1 MSGDRIK
8 KDGGLFAK
16 GDCAYHIINL
26 GKGSSKFSEN
36 MNHIK
41 RVKVNCDTTH
51 GLTH

>member
-8 KDGGLFAK
+8 RMEVYLLKEI
-16 GDCAYHIINL
+16 AYHIINL
-26 GKGSSKFSEN
+26 GKGSSKFSES

-41 RVKVNCDTTH
+41 IVVVNCDATH